1 MEASVSSAGVLDA
14 ADQQLVDGVLAKQ
27 RRALAKTITL
37 IESTRDDHQ
46 RRAQKVMGALLP
58 HTGNAIRV
66 GISGVPG
73 SGKSTFLEALGN

>member
-37 IESTRDDHQ
+37 IESTRSDHQ
-46 RRAQKVMGALLP
+46 QRAQEVLAALLP
-58 HTGNAIRV
+58 HTGRAIRV
-66 GISGVPG
+66 GISGSRSGRRVPR
-73 SGKSTFLEALGN
+73 